1 MLLLIGRTSATVDK
15 IVDVLSPRFHRVQQ
29 PRLSKMLNLKTRQ
42 KGAHLCPRQVR
53 YQAALRPD
61 ICCFLDF
68 KPLSQFPIPAGL
80 PKSTETPGFAPYY
93 SAGLNSTSIEIED
106 PKQIH

>member
-1 MLLLIGRTSATVDK
+1 LLNGINVPTVDK
-15 IVDVLSPRFHRVQQ
+15 IVDMHFPKFHRVQQ
-29 PRLSKMLNLKTRQ
+29 PRPSKLLNLKMRLRV
-42 KGAHLCPRQVR
+42 AHLCPRQVR

>member
-15 IVDVLSPRFHRVQQ
+15 IVDVLSQGSTEFNNPSFQDVE
-29 PRLSKMLNLKTRQ
+29 SKDAPE
-42 KGAHLCPRQVR
+42 GSAPVPRQVR